1 MNGSNQSIILTDTAR
16 AKLKRFSQQLNVS
29 RSELVN
35 FLINELELMTVGNK
49 FEEQKRL
56 LELDSGLME
65 KYFGK
70 WSTTTDLNWQTILNN
85 LRGE

>member
-1 MNGSNQSIILTDTAR
+1 MTKEFNGFMLSEPAK

-29 RSELVN
+29 RSDLVE
-35 FLINELELMTVGNK
+35 FLIGELELMTVNK

-70 WSTTTDLNWQTILNN
+70 WSGSTGLNWQTILDN

>member
-1 MNGSNQSIILTDTAR
+1 MNSSNQSIYLTETAR
-16 AKLKRFSQQLNVS
+16 AKLKRFSDQLGIP
-29 RSELVN
+29 RSELVE
-35 FLINELELMTVGNK
+35 FLINELELMTANR
-49 FEEQKRL
+49 FQEQKRL

-70 WSTTTDLNWQTILNN
+70 WSIETNLNWQTILNN

>member
-1 MNGSNQSIILTDTAR
+1 MNSSNQSIYLTDIAR
-16 AKLKRFSQQLNVS
+16 AKLKRFSDQLGIP
-29 RSELVN
+29 RSELVE
-35 FLINELELMTVGNK
+35 FLINELELMTANR
-49 FEEQKRL
+49 FQEQKRL

-70 WSTTTDLNWQTILNN
+70 WSTTSDLNWQTILNN

>member
-70 WSTTTDLNWQTILNN
+70 WSTTSDLNWQTILNN

>member
-1 MNGSNQSIILTDTAR
+1 MNSSNQSIYLTDIAR
-16 AKLKRFSQQLNVS
+16 AKLKRFSDQLGIP
-29 RSELVN
+29 RSELVE
-35 FLINELELMTVGNK
+35 FLINELELMTANRFQK
-49 FEEQKRL
+49 QKRL

-70 WSTTTDLNWQTILNN
+70 WSTTSDLNWQTILNN

>member
-1 MNGSNQSIILTDTAR
+1 MNSSNQSIYLTETAR
-16 AKLKRFSQQLNVS
+16 AKLKRFSDQLGIP
-29 RSELVN
+29 RSELVE
-35 FLINELELMTVGNK
+35 FLINELELMTANK

-70 WSTTTDLNWQTILNN
+70 WSTTSNLNWQTILNN

>member
-1 MNGSNQSIILTDTAR
+1 MNSSNQSIYLTDTAR
-16 AKLKRFSQQLNVS
+16 AKLKRFSDQLGIP
-29 RSELVN
+29 RSELVE
-35 FLINELELMTVGNK
+35 FLINELELMTANR
-49 FEEQKRL
+49 FQEQKRL

-70 WSTTTDLNWQTILNN
+70 WSIETNLNWQTILNN